1 MKTPST
7 QTTKKFSPTKRIL
20 IAITA
25 FAIGGVAVSLGIAEN
40 KKNTASINSPVKV
53 APEIA
58 QTAPP
63 TQTNPTAAPG
73 TAATATPPT
82 IPTTTGATPKGSS
95 PTSIPMAITP
105 QIIPSAT
112 TTMIDATKAKNPSEI
127 ISSVLE
133 AVRKG
138 NDMPGMAAAV
148 IQGGK
153 IIGVGAT
160 GVRKRNETS
169 PVLRDDQFHLGSCSK
184 AFTATLIGIL
194 VDEGKL
200 NWDSTISDLIG
211 RELTSMNPDY
221 AGVTI
226 DQLLHHRSGAWP
238 NGPSEVWKAAQ
249 YAKGTPTQQRQIYVE
264 GILSQP
270 PKFAPGQY
278 LYSNAGYATLGFI
291 AETITNTPYEQL
303 MEQKVFLPL
312 GLKSAG
318 FGNAGNANELTA
330 PYPHSESGTANFIDN
345 PEAITPAGRIH
356 MNMMDWAKFCLFHL
370 GHQTN
375 PPLLKP
381 QTLEHLHT
389 LAGEVAQDKSGYAC
403 GWMRPNRDWAG
414 GRTLHHAGSNM
425 MNYCA
430 VWLSPQKDFGVLV
443 ATNQGGKQADIAVQE
458 ACQTLIEFFMS
469 TPQKK

>member
-7 QTTKKFSPTKRIL
+7 QNTKKFSPTKRIL

-40 KKNTASINSPVKV
+40 KKNAAGIHSPVKV

-58 QTAPP
+58 QTPPP
-63 TQTNPTAAPG
+63 TQPNPTAASG
-73 TAATATPPT
+73 KAAAATPPT
-82 IPTTTGATPKGSS
+82 IPTTTGTTPTGSS

-169 PVLRDDQFHLGSCSK
+169 PILRDDQFHLGSCSK

-211 RELTSMNPDY
+211 RELTSMNPD
-221 AGVTI
+221 
-226 DQLLHHRSGAWP
+226 
-238 NGPSEVWKAAQ
+238 
-249 YAKGTPTQQRQIYVE
+249 
-264 GILSQP
+264 
-270 PKFAPGQY
+270 
-278 LYSNAGYATLGFI
+278 
-291 AETITNTPYEQL
+291 
-303 MEQKVFLPL
+303 
-312 GLKSAG
+312 
-318 FGNAGNANELTA
+318 
-330 PYPHSESGTANFIDN
+330 
-345 PEAITPAGRIH
+345 
-356 MNMMDWAKFCLFHL
+356 
-370 GHQTN
+370 
-375 PPLLKP
+375 
-381 QTLEHLHT
+381 
-389 LAGEVAQDKSGYAC
+389 
-403 GWMRPNRDWAG
+403 
-414 GRTLHHAGSNM
+414 
-425 MNYCA
+425 
-430 VWLSPQKDFGVLV
+430 
-443 ATNQGGKQADIAVQE
+443 
-458 ACQTLIEFFMS
+458 
-469 TPQKK
+469 